1 MNTSE
6 MKRPINIEVNGLGVV
21 SSSEHYTADEA
32 ADIQRML
39 VEVFNWASG
48 GRDET
53 RATAGALQIV
63 KDVRRQANAAT

>member
-39 VEVFNWASG
+39 VEVFNWVADGREEYRASPG
-48 GRDET
+48 VLEV
-53 RATAGALQIV
+53 IE
-63 KDVRRQANAAT
+63 NAHR